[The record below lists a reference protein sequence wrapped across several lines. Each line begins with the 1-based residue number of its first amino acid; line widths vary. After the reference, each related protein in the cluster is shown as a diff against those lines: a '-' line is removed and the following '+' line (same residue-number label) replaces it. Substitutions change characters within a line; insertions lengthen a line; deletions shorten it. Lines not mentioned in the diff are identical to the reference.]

1 MSIYKYIKNEGR
13 SYSGIETEFL
23 APRSKDRYL
32 SSETYPHYNTEL
44 DNSNPRYP
52 TTNWRVT
59 PPTFVTYN
67 VNLVETYDVQ
77 EIRDYVLNLV
87 DNKTAQFVDD
97 VTTLAL
103 NKMKENINIS
113 VAEAIEEAFN
123 DITAV
128 YGGSASDLIPE
139 EQEEQP

>member
-1 MSIYKYIKNEGR
+1 MSIYKYLKNEGR
-13 SYSGIETEFL
+13 AYLSTDTEYL
-23 APRSKDRYL
+23 TPRSKDRYL
-32 SSETYPHYNTEL
+32 SSETYPHYNTEP

-87 DNKTAQFVDD
+87 DHKTAEFIDN

-103 NKMKENINIS
+103 DKMKDNINIS
-113 VAEAIEEAFN
+113 VAEAVEEAFN
-123 DITAV
+123 DVTAV
-128 YGGSASDLIPE
+128 YGGSASDLIG

>member
-1 MSIYKYIKNEGR
+1 MSIYMYLKNEGR
-13 SYSGIETEFL
+13 SYSGTETEFL

-32 SSETYPHYNTEL
+32 SSETYPHYSTEL

-87 DNKTAQFVDD
+87 DQKTAQFIDD

-103 NKMKENINIS
+103 DKMKDNINIS
-113 VAEAIEEAFN
+113 VAEAVEEAFN

-128 YGGSASDLIPE
+128 YGGSASDLVE
-139 EQEEQP
+139 EEEEQP